1 MASGP
6 ARINVPALYAALDAQ
21 KYERGL
27 SWRQLARE
35 CELSPS
41 TLTRL
46 ANGLRPDVDAFA
58 SLVRWL
64 RQPAER
70 FITAERDDPAWADE
84 PALLA
89 ELAPLL
95 RARTDLDEE
104 GADRLQSL
112 FGAAIEQFRSER
124 ACD

>member
-6 ARINVPALYAALDAQ
+6 ARIDVRALYAALNAQ
-21 KYERGL
+21 KGERGL
-27 SWRQLARE
+27 SWRQVARE

-41 TLTRL
+41 TFTRL

-58 SLVRWL
+58 SLVLWL
-64 RQPAER
+64 SQPAER
-70 FITAERDDPAWADE
+70 FITAEGEDHASTDE

-95 RARTDLDEE
+95 RARADLDDE
-104 GADRLQSL
+104 GAERLQSL

-124 ACD
+124 AHG

>member
-21 KYERGL
+21 KYELGL

-64 RQPAER
+64 SQPAER
-70 FITAERDDPAWADE
+70 FITAEGDDPAWADE